1 MTMST
6 EGQSIVS
13 VEDTSMLKDL
23 KKAIGMMKQI
33 VLSLLLAL
41 LPLIASADAVEI
53 NGIYYNLVSKLKT
66 AEVTKNPNKY
76 RGNIDIP
83 ASVEYEGTTYSVTS
97 IGSAAFYSCTG
108 LTSITIPNSMTS
120 IGENAFAFCTGLKE
134 VYISDL
140 AAWCNISLYDYLSSP
155 LYYAGHL
162 FLNGVEITE
171 LTIPNSVTSIGGYA
185 FCGCKGLTSITIP
198 NSVTSIGASAFRGCS
213 GLTSIT
219 IPNSVTSI
227 EMYTFC
233 NCTGL
238 TSVTIGNSV
247 TSIGWYAF
255 KGCKGLTSITI
266 PNSVTS
272 IGNEAFFGCS
282 SLTSITI
289 GSGIKTIR
297 ESAFAKCSE
306 LTDVYCDAESV
317 PSTNATAF
325 TDSYIEYATLHVP
338 ELALE
343 AYKTTAP
350 WSSFKSFVSL
360 ENDDQLYDM
369 TINVGSAF
377 GKVTYGTADVTNGQ
391 QTFNVKGS
399 EEVVLTLTPN
409 DGFKVSHVTV
419 NGEDRTADVVNG
431 QFALGKLTANTTV
444 SISFGVAGEFV
455 EVTIGS
461 DKIATFCTA
470 GDVDFTS
477 VEGVKAYI
485 GSIFNRQTGSLTL
498 TRAYDVP
505 AGTGLLIKGE
515 PGTYEIPY
523 SQSFSITSNLLKG
536 VMTATNISAT
546 EDGYANYILGS
557 GSKGVGFYK
566 VGAEGTMVAAG
577 HAYLQIPASSPA
589 ASRSAVSLWFDDEDE
604 ATGVDDA
611 ARLNNKDEIINN
623 SVLFDLQ
630 GRRVEKPQRGVYIR
644 DGKKVVVK

>member
-1 MTMST
+1 MANAMTMST

-198 NSVTSIGASAFRGCS
+198 NSVTSIG
-213 GLTSIT
+213 
-219 IPNSVTSI
+219 
-227 EMYTFC
+227 
-233 NCTGL
+233 
-238 TSVTIGNSV
+238 
-247 TSIGWYAF
+247 
-255 KGCKGLTSITI
+255 
-266 PNSVTS
+266 
-272 IGNEAFFGCS
+272 NEAFFGCS

-350 WSSFKSFVSL
+350 WSSFKRFVSL

-369 TINVGSAF
+369 TIDVGSAL

-589 ASRSAVSLWFDDEDE
+589 ASRSAVSLRFDDEDE